1 MHFSCNSDVDEEVS
15 RTYLIA
21 LHEGLKLHDSIDN
34 NGALIKPLKWI
45 SHAPK
50 NSDWRVKII
59 SG

>member
-34 NGALIKPLKWI
+34 NGALIKPLK
-45 SHAPK
+45 
-50 NSDWRVKII
+50 
-59 SG
+59 